1 MTEEITGRIQK
12 DESPEFSCGLG
23 VVVVVVV
30 VASIVTIIAHIL
42 VYIPDIVIVIVSA
55 YFGLLSFSIKA
66 SF

>member
-12 DESPEFSCGLG
+12 DESPEFSCGLC
-23 VVVVVVV
+23 VVVVVV
-30 VASIVTIIAHIL
+30 VASIVTIIGHIL